1 VELAI
6 DDLPTAV
13 ALAERVAPVTL
24 ARERTLPFPASLVG
38 LVPEDGLVRGQSMSC
53 AGPSATSLALAIAAP
68 TIAEGGWLALIDLP
82 AIGLDAASEYGI
94 PLERVVRVDVSGDV
108 HRWADV
114 VAAAADGFEVLMVR
128 VPSDVTPT
136 TMRKVANRVRQR
148 GAVIIALGDPGN
160 LVCDMELRVDTA
172 VWDGVTDGAGHLQ
185 QRRITVRSSG
195 RRMPGRCRREV
206 VLPTPSVPAC
216 EAR

>member
-1 VELAI
+1 
-6 DDLPTAV
+6 
-13 ALAERVAPVTL
+13 
-24 ARERTLPFPASLVG
+24 
-38 LVPEDGLVRGQSMSC
+38 
-53 AGPSATSLALAIAAP
+53 
-68 TIAEGGWLALIDLP
+68 
-82 AIGLDAASEYGI
+82 
-94 PLERVVRVDVSGDV
+94 VRVDVSGDV

-114 VAAAADGFEVLMVR
+114 VAAAADGFELLIVR

-172 VWDGVTDGAGHLQ
+172 VWDGVADGAGHLQ
-185 QRRITVRSSG
+185 QRRITVRASG

-206 VLPTPSVPAC
+206 VLPAPSILAC